1 MIEEERKTELT
12 SALRVFDISYNSIFD
27 GPGTRVVVF
36 FQSCN
41 ANCVWCHSPHS
52 QNTTSPLLFVED
64 YCILCK
70 RCESVCDNH
79 VHVFEGQMHSLDREN
94 CKQCGKCIQACPNSS
109 FYKSAG
115 VLRLATSKTS
125 VSKLFQYLLPHL
137 KMIKKIG
144 GITLSGG
151 EALLQKAAVIEL
163 LKLCK
168 LNGINTAIETSGL
181 LPVRYYR
188 NLDGLV
194 DYWLFGMRFTTYY
207 PKKKHSELIYNSFEA
222 IKSYGSQIL
231 PRIPVVPGHTDT
243 QWYLQA
249 CSELLQRNKI
259 KNVFVSPWNNE
270 ADHYYKLSGM
280 AECFTMPSIEMT
292 RISERKIK
300 DFFTDNE
307 IAVTDMTEYDY
318 S

>member
-1 MIEEERKTELT
+1 MIIEERISELT
-12 SALRVFDISYNSIFD
+12 SALRVFDIAYNSIFD

-52 QNTTSPLLFVED
+52 QKTTSPLLFVED

-79 VHVFEGQMHSLDREN
+79 VHIFEGLKHSLNREN

-109 FYKSAG
+109 IYKSAS
-115 VLRLATSKTS
+115 VLRLATSKTR
-125 VSKLFQYLLPHL
+125 VSNLFQHLLPHL

-144 GITLSGG
+144 GITISGG
-151 EALLQKAAVIEL
+151 EALLQKEAVIEL

-168 LNGINTAIETSGL
+168 LHGINTAIETSGL
-181 LPVRYYR
+181 LPVRYYQD
-188 NLDGLV
+188 LDGLV
-194 DYWLFGMRFTTYY
+194 DYWLFGMRFTTDY
-207 PKKKHSELIYNSFEA
+207 PKKKHCELIYNSFEA
-222 IKSYGSQIL
+222 IKSYGSVIL

-243 QWYLQA
+243 EWYLQK
-249 CSELLQRNKI
+249 CTELLHRNKI

-270 ADHYYKLSGM
+270 ADHYYKLSGI
-280 AECFTMPSIEMT
+280 AECFTMPSMEMT
-292 RISERKIK
+292 RESERIIK
-300 DFFTDNE
+300 HHFAEKE
-307 IAVTDMTEYDY
+307 IMVKDITAYDL

>member
-1 MIEEERKTELT
+1 MIKEEPKVEVS

-41 ANCVWCHSPHS
+41 ANCTWCHSPHS
-52 QNTTSPLLFVED
+52 QKNTSPLLFVED
-64 YCILCK
+64 HCILCK
-70 RCESVCDNH
+70 RCESVCNNK
-79 VHVFEGQMHSLDREN
+79 VHLFEGLKHILNREN
-94 CKQCGKCIQACPNSS
+94 CTQCGKCISACPNSS
-109 FYKSAG
+109 VYNSAG
-115 VLRLATSKTS
+115 VLRLPTNKTS
-125 VSKLFQYLLPHL
+125 VSDLFQYLRPHL

-151 EALLQKAAVIEL
+151 EALLQKEAVIEL

-181 LPVRYYR
+181 LPLRYYKD
-188 NLDGLV
+188 LDGLV
-194 DYWLFGMRFTTYY
+194 DCWLFGMRFTTNY
-207 PKKKHSELIYNSFEA
+207 PKNRHCELIYNSLEV
-222 IKSYGSQIL
+222 IKSYGSEIL

-249 CSELLQRNKI
+249 CIELLQQNQI
-259 KNVFVSPWNNE
+259 KRIFVSPWNSE
-270 ADHYYKLSGM
+270 ADHYYKLSGI
-280 AECFTMPSIEMT
+280 EEGFTMPSFETT
-292 RISERKIK
+292 RMSEKKIK
-300 DFFTDNE
+300 DFFIDNK
-307 IAVTDMTEYDY
+307 IAVTDITDYDY